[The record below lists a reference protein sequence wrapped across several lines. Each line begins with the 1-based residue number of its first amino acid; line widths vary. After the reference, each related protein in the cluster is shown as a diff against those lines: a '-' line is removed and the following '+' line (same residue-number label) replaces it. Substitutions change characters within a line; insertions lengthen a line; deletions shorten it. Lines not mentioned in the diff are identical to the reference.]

1 VTLAAITNS
10 QPMAARTRTP
20 HRLKLRDGRVLEFP
34 LVMGVLN
41 VTPDSFSDSGQFLD
55 PERAQEHALAMEAA
69 GAGIIDV
76 GGESTRPLGARTVP
90 LAEELRRVTPVLE
103 RLHRSLRIPVAI
115 DTRKAA
121 VAATALGH
129 GAALINDVSAL
140 SADPAMGP
148 LAARA
153 GCAVILM
160 HMRGGP
166 ENHARLTTYRDVVR
180 EVRAYLRARARFA
193 EQAGIKPQ
201 RIIVD
206 PGLGFAKTAR
216 QNLALLSGLSR
227 ICALGYPVLI
237 GASRKRFVRAIAGD
251 EPRATLAGNTAVNA
265 LAIAHGAS
273 IVRVHDTVEAVAAL
287 KIATAVV
294 RGQG

>member
-1 VTLAAITNS
+1 MVSAITNS
-10 QPMAARTRTP
+10 RRMVSRARIP
-20 HRLKLRDGRVLEFP
+20 HRLKLRDGRILEFP
-34 LVMGVLN
+34 LVMAVLN
-41 VTPDSFSDSGQFLD
+41 VTPDSFSDAGQFLD
-55 PERAQEHALAMEAA
+55 PERALEHALAMEAA

-76 GGESTRPLGARTVP
+76 GGESTRPVGARTV
-90 LAEELRRVTPVLE
+90 LAAEELARVTPVLE
-103 RLHRSLRIPVAI
+103 LLERRLRVPVSI
-115 DTRKAA
+115 DTRKAV
-121 VAATALGH
+121 VAELALRH

-140 SADPAMGP
+140 SADSAMAP
-148 LAARA
+148 LARRT
-153 GCAVILM
+153 GCVVILM

-166 ENHARLTTYRDVVR
+166 ENHARLTRYRDVVA

-193 EQAGIKPQ
+193 EQRGISPR

-216 QNLALLSGLSR
+216 HNLLLLSGLYR

-237 GASRKRFVRAIAGD
+237 GASRKRFVRQIAG
-251 EPRATLAGNTAVNA
+251 EGPREVLAGNTAVNA

-273 IVRVHDTVEAVAAL
+273 IVRAHDTAETVAAM

-294 RGQG
+294 RGRS